1 VRDEIVK
8 LRALVGG
15 VRDPVPAILD
25 RLGLRRSRYELVH
38 NDGHRVEL
46 RPRAGDLYGFFEIM
60 LRGDYLSAGQRI
72 GQGATVIDVGANI
85 GCFSIL
91 ASRAVGPHGRVIAI
105 EPEMETYRQLVR
117 NIQLNALVNIVPLR
131 LAIAGEEG
139 TATLHSDRQALFSSI
154 FSSVDGRVVHG
165 TDQDVRTTTLETVMQ
180 EQEVSRCDYLKLDC
194 EGAEHGIVQTLSP
207 TLAGRIMQI
216 TMEVHEVPGFRSGD
230 LSVKL
235 ERVGFERIAEGD
247 LSYYARV

>member
-1 VRDEIVK
+1 
-8 LRALVGG
+8 
-15 VRDPVPAILD
+15 
-25 RLGLRRSRYELVH
+25 
-38 NDGHRVEL
+38 
-46 RPRAGDLYGFFEIM
+46 
-60 LRGDYLSAGQRI
+60 
-72 GQGATVIDVGANI
+72 
-85 GCFSIL
+85 
-91 ASRAVGPHGRVIAI
+91 
-105 EPEMETYRQLVR
+105 
-117 NIQLNALVNIVPLR
+117 
-131 LAIAGEEG
+131 
-139 TATLHSDRQALFSSI
+139 LHSDRQALFSSI

-235 ERVGFERIAEGD
+235 ERVGFERISEGD